1 MSDDA
6 DSRRRT
12 ARTIVTGG
20 GSRAAAFVLGNVLN
34 VAAVG
39 VLTRQLGEDE
49 FGRFTAIL
57 SLITL
62 VGIVSDLGL
71 ANLAVRELAAHEGR
85 EREDRYRAL
94 VALRALLIVPAAAGM
109 VVYGALRGFDG
120 PLLLGT
126 AVAAVG
132 LVVYSL
138 HYSWNA
144 VLQAELRLHELALI
158 EGGRQILLG
167 SLTIGLALAGA
178 PVSVLV
184 AVYLPLALTMAWVS
198 ARAVRGT
205 VRIRPLFD
213 RRVMGAMLRTA
224 SVFAVAT
231 TAAQMYAY
239 LGQVVADAILSEQA
253 SSEFALS
260 FRVITT
266 ALGVALTVIS
276 GAFAVMTRDARDDAA
291 AFRRT
296 VRVTLGVAFGLGV
309 AATGAC
315 LLAAGLIID
324 VLGSDDLAGAEDVL
338 RVHAFAIPGAF
349 VAMAGALLLLA
360 AHRARTAIAVAL
372 PVLAL
377 SVGAT
382 AWLSST
388 DGATGAAWASVI
400 GESTAAVLYL
410 LALLRGRADDRRDP
424 ADVDRPQAAA
434 PDPGGPPVAP
444 TE

>member
-1 MSDDA
+1 VSEST

-12 ARTIVTGG
+12 ARTVVTGG

-71 ANLAVRELAAHEGR
+71 ANLAVRELASHEGR

-109 VVYGALRGFDG
+109 VVYGAILGFDG

-144 VLQAELRLHELALI
+144 VLQAELRLHQLALI

-167 SLTIGLALAGA
+167 VLTIGLALAGA

-184 AVYLPLALTMAWVS
+184 AVYFPLAVTMAWVS

-205 VRIRPLFD
+205 IRIAPLFD

-239 LGQVVADAILSEQA
+239 LGQVVADAVLDPQA

-266 ALGVALTVIS
+266 ALGVAMTAIS

-296 VRVTLGVAFGLGV
+296 VRVTLAVAFGLGI
-309 AATGAC
+309 AATVAC
-315 LLAAGLIID
+315 LVAAGLIVD
-324 VLGSDDLAGAEDVL
+324 VLGSDGLEGAKDVL
-338 RVHAFAIPGAF
+338 RVHALAIPGAF

-360 AHRARTAIAVAL
+360 AHRAREAIAVAL
-372 PVLAL
+372 PVLVL
-377 SVGAT
+377 SVVAT

-388 DGATGAAWASVI
+388 SGATGAAWASVI
-400 GESTAAVLYL
+400 GETTAAVLYL
-410 LALLRGRADDRRDP
+410 VALLRGRADGATTH
-424 ADVDRPQAAA
+424 ADDDAPGAVA

-444 TE
+444 AD

>member
-1 MSDDA
+1 VSETA
-6 DSRRRT
+6 ESRRRT
-12 ARTIVTGG
+12 ARTLVTGG
-20 GSRAAAFVLGNVLN
+20 GARAAAFVLGNVLN
-34 VAAVG
+34 IAAVG

-71 ANLAVRELAAHEGR
+71 ANLAVRELASHEGQ
-85 EREDRYRAL
+85 ERADRYRAL
-94 VALRALLIVPAAAGM
+94 VALRALLIVPASAGM
-109 VVYGALRGFDG
+109 VLYGVVVGFDA

-144 VLQAELRLHELALI
+144 VLQAELRLHQLALI
-158 EGGRQILLG
+158 EGGRQVLLG
-167 SLTIGLALAGA
+167 VLTIGLALLGA

-184 AVYLPLALTMAWVS
+184 GVYLPLAVTMAWVS

-205 VRIRPLFD
+205 IRISPLFD
-213 RRVMGAMLRTA
+213 RRVMGTMLRTA

-239 LGQVVADAILSEQA
+239 LGQVVADAVLDPTQ

-266 ALGVALTVIS
+266 ALGVAMTAIG

-291 AFRRT
+291 VFART
-296 VRVTLGVAFGLGV
+296 VRATLGVAIALGA
-309 AATGAC
+309 AATVAC
-315 LLAAGLIID
+315 LIAAGLIVS
-324 VLGSDDLAGAEDVL
+324 VLGGDDLEGAKAVL

-349 VAMAGALLLLA
+349 AAMAGALLLLA
-360 AHRARTAIAVAL
+360 AHRARVAVVVAL
-372 PVLAL
+372 AVLIL
-377 SVGAT
+377 SVGTT
-382 AWLSST
+382 AWFAST
-388 DGATGAAWASVI
+388 WGAKGAAWAAVLS
-400 GESTAAVLYL
+400 ETTAAVLYL
-410 LALLRGRADDRRDP
+410 IALLAPRRG
-424 ADVDRPQAAA
+424 
-434 PDPGGPPVAP
+434 
-444 TE
+444 